1 MKVCVHIAQK
11 IKVYKLQQM
20 EYVMS
25 QNSHEDHSIQ
35 ELYLLNGF
43 MLSLETKEGFV
54 PPTESAFN
62 QVIKYD
68 WMLLLFSISVLRRNQ
83 QDQKYTCI
91 PWRCDPI
98 MTLKTGLWANLSGIA
113 VPHTP
118 LYTPLQNRENL

>member
-54 PPTESAFN
+54 PLN
-62 QVIKYD
+62 
-68 WMLLLFSISVLRRNQ
+68 LLSTR
-83 QDQKYTCI
+83 
-91 PWRCDPI
+91 
-98 MTLKTGLWANLSGIA
+98 
-113 VPHTP
+113 
-118 LYTPLQNRENL
+118 